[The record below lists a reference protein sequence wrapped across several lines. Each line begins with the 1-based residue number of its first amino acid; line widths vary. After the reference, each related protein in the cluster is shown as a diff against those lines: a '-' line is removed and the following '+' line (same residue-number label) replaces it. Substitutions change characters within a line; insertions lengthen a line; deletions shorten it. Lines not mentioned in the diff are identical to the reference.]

1 MLRVQNNLLINK
13 LKRRGNMKKILLM
26 LSTLALM
33 LAPAIANAGNFT
45 MGVTFSDN
53 SLDTD
58 GTEDIDSNGT
68 IDGEKNVTDDF
79 MVGSIFA
86 EYTNMGDRF
95 GMTVGIDFIP
105 FDADIDE
112 RDVAQS
118 ALGAASEGAAT
129 SGTNAISGSVE
140 SHRTIYLQP
149 GISFGTNSMLYLTY
163 GFVSADINA
172 RTTSLSH
179 TDINET
185 KDLDGEK
192 VGVGIKRVGDNGMVV
207 KLDYSDTDY
216 DEVSFVT
223 SNNTTGTVDL
233 DNRSLSLSIGKQF

>member
-1 MLRVQNNLLINK
+1 
-13 LKRRGNMKKILLM
+13 MKKILLM

-95 GMTVGIDFIP
+95 GMTVGVDFIP

-118 ALGAASEGAAT
+118 ALGAKSEGAAT

>member
-1 MLRVQNNLLINK
+1 
-13 LKRRGNMKKILLM
+13 
-26 LSTLALM
+26 
-33 LAPAIANAGNFT
+33 
-45 MGVTFSDN
+45 
-53 SLDTD
+53 
-58 GTEDIDSNGT
+58 
-68 IDGEKNVTDDF
+68 
-79 MVGSIFA
+79 
-86 EYTNMGDRF
+86 
-95 GMTVGIDFIP
+95 MT
-105 FDADIDE
+105 A
-112 RDVAQS
+112 
-118 ALGAASEGAAT
+118 
-129 SGTNAISGSVE
+129 
-140 SHRTIYLQP
+140 
-149 GISFGTNSMLYLTY
+149 
-163 GFVSADINA
+163 FVSADINA